1 MGFGGSSGGSGSVSG
16 SSDVALSAP
25 ATDQVL
31 TYDGTTSKWKNKA
44 AASGVPAN
52 GVLYSTNPDVR
63 PTADTT
69 KVVLFICSTQP
80 TAMVNN
86 DVWLSELG
94 V

>member
-1 MGFGGSSGGSGSVSG
+1 MGFGGSGGSSSVSG
-16 SSDVALSAP
+16 SSDVVLNAP

-31 TYDGTTSKWKNKA
+31 TYDASTSKWKNKVT
-44 AASGVPAN
+44 SVPAN
-52 GVLYSTNPDVR
+52 GVLYSTNPGVR

-80 TAMVNN
+80 TAMVGN